1 MESASVANPQTK
13 RPRTRM
19 APDVRR
25 AQLLD
30 CAKVII
36 QQEGLTSLT
45 MELVAEKAEVS
56 NPLIYK
62 YFGSRLA
69 LLQELYRRELNR
81 YHREVQEQSEQ
92 TETLEDVIRL
102 AVTLNFKEH
111 AQGNILEILRSQVDV
126 RTPSLNAEARARKNS
141 GKVLRE
147 SLLSTYSMSE
157 RDAVRI
163 IILASGA
170 SQSAAREFKRF
181 GGSREEAIERTIKF
195 IFGGIDALV
204 VGP

>member
-1 MESASVANPQTK
+1 MSKLQAKKT
-13 RPRTRM
+13 RTRL

-36 QQEGLTSLT
+36 EQEGLTSLT
-45 MELVAEKAEVS
+45 MELVAERAEVS

-69 LLQELYRRELNR
+69 LLQELYRRELKR
-81 YHREVQEQSEQ
+81 YHRQVQEQSEQ

-126 RTPSLNAEARARKNS
+126 RAPSANAEARAQRNS
-141 GKVLRE
+141 GRVLRE
-147 SLLSTYSMSE
+147 ALLSSYDISE
-157 RDAVRI
+157 RDALRI

-170 SQSAAREFKRF
+170 SQTAAREFKRF
-181 GGSREEAIERTIKF
+181 GGSRDDAIERTIAF
-195 IFGGIDALV
+195 IFGGIHALV
-204 VGP
+204 GTAK

>member
-1 MESASVANPQTK
+1 MESGTVANPQAKKT
-13 RPRTRM
+13 RTRL

-25 AQLLD
+25 AQLLN

-36 QQEGLTSLT
+36 EQEGLTSLT

-69 LLQELYRRELNR
+69 LLQELYRRELQR

-92 TETLEDVIRL
+92 TKTLQDVVRL

-126 RTPSLNAEARARKNS
+126 RAPSAKAETRARNNS

-147 SLLSTYSMSE
+147 ALLSTYDVSD
-157 RDAVRI
+157 RDALRI
-163 IILASGA
+163 IILAAGA
-170 SQSAAREFKRF
+170 SQNAAREFKRF
-181 GGSREEAIERTIKF
+181 GGSREEAIERTIEF
-195 IFGGIDALV
+195 IFGGIEALV
-204 VGP
+204 GAP